1 MAEIDLISMKNALFI
16 LKRQIEVRGE
26 YALSYG
32 NAIAAIEKGV
42 HALDNARKEAEKN
55 ADHDEQ
61 GKNV

>member
-1 MAEIDLISMKNALFI
+1 MSEIDLISMKNALFA
-16 LKRQIEVRGE
+16 LKQIEVRGV

-32 NAIAAIEKGV
+32 NAIEAIEKGV
-42 HALDNARKEAEKN
+42 KALDNARKEAEKH

>member
-1 MAEIDLISMKNALFI
+1 MTEIDLISMKNALFV
-16 LKRQIEVRGE
+16 LKRVEVRGE

-42 HALDNARKEAEKN
+42 KALDNARKEAEKHE
-55 ADHDEQ
+55 DCDEQ

>member
-1 MAEIDLISMKNALFI
+1 MMEIDLISMKNALFI
-16 LKRQIEVRGE
+16 LKRIEVRGE

-32 NAIAAIEKGV
+32 NAIAAIEKSV
-42 HALDNARKEAEKN
+42 KALDNARKEAEKH

>member
-1 MAEIDLISMKNALFI
+1 MSEIDLISMKNALFI
-16 LKRQIEVRGE
+16 LKRIEVRGE

-42 HALDNARKEAEKN
+42 KALDHARKEAEKN

-61 GKNV
+61 GKNA